1 MYRYE
6 KSHEGRAGTHAELEG
21 QVAEVV
27 VLLRNI
33 AARHAPAVLAT
44 GFGAEGMVLIDLIAR
59 HALPI
64 PIFTLDTGRLPEET
78 YALIDRTRQRYGL
91 PIDVYA
97 PDALRLQHFVR
108 QHGVNPFHA
117 GVELRKAC
125 CAVRKTEPLVRAL
138 AGKGAWITGLRRE
151 QSVTRQSVAVEEF
164 DAEHALPKFN
174 PLAEWPDD
182 DIWTYIRIHDV
193 PYNALHDRGYPSI
206 GCAPCTRAVQPGE
219 DARGGRWWWE
229 APEHKECGLH
239 RHRVVPLTRAI
250 PESVAAANA

>member
-1 MYRYE
+1 MYRHE
-6 KSHEGRAGTHAELEG
+6 KSHEGIAGTQLDG

-27 VLLRNI
+27 VLLRNV
-33 AARHAPAVLAT
+33 ATRHAPAVLAT
-44 GFGAEGMVLIDLIAR
+44 GFGAEGMLLIDLIAR

-64 PIFTLDTGRLPEET
+64 RIFTLDTGRLPEET

-97 PDALRLQHFVR
+97 PDALLLQNFVR
-108 QHGVNPFHA
+108 QHGVNPFYSS
-117 GVELRKAC
+117 VELRKAC
-125 CAVRKTEPLVRAL
+125 CAVRKTEPLARAL

-151 QSVTRQSVAVEEF
+151 QSVTRQTVAVEEF

-182 DIWTYIRIHDV
+182 DIWTYIRRHDV

-206 GCAPCTRAVQPGE
+206 GCAPCTRAVLPGE
-219 DARGGRWWWE
+219 DARSGRWWWE

-250 PESVAAANA
+250 AEPTTAANA